1 MKTKKVILDASRL
14 LFNEKG
20 VMNTTLRDAA
30 KYLNKSYGNITYHFA
45 TKEEVVFN
53 LLNEMDEELISLQQ
67 FDKNGDILLYL
78 LNLPEYNYSISVKY
92 LFFMIDY
99 LEIKRNFPEIQKKID
114 SINNGRKEKWMTILL
129 QIKEQGYFD
138 ERITNRDLG
147 YIMFLSYSVRVTY
160 FQTVESFLYNRS
172 EYILIVN
179 SLIKPYLSKK
189 GLIIYEKWIQAFSS
203 SFVG

>member
-1 MKTKKVILDASRL
+1 METKKVILDTSRL

-20 VMNTTLRDAA
+20 VMNTTLRDVA

-45 TKEEVVFN
+45 SKEEVVFN
-53 LLNEMDEELISLQQ
+53 LVNEMNKELRSLQKY
-67 FDKNGDILLYL
+67 DETENILLYL
-78 LNLPEYNYSISVKY
+78 LNLPAYNYSISVKY

-114 SINNGRKEKWMTILL
+114 SLNNQRKEKWMTILL

-160 FQTVESFLYNRS
+160 FQTEEPSSYNESDYT
-172 EYILIVN
+172 LIVN
-179 SLIKPYLSKK
+179 SLVKPYLSKK
-189 GLIIYEKWIQAFSS
+189 GLNIYEKWVRQ
-203 SFVG
+203 

>member
-20 VMNTTLRDAA
+20 VMNTTLRDVA
-30 KYLNKSYGNITYHFA
+30 KYLKKSYGNITYHFA
-45 TKEEVVFN
+45 SKEEVVFN
-53 LLNEMDEELISLQQ
+53 LLNEINEELISLQQ
-67 FDKNGDILLYL
+67 FDETENILLYL
-78 LNLPEYNYSISVKY
+78 LNLPAYNYSISVKY
-92 LFFMIDY
+92 LFFMNDY
-99 LEIKRNFPEIQKKID
+99 LEIKRNFPEIQKKIN
-114 SINNGRKEKWMTILL
+114 SLNNKRKEKWMTILL

-160 FQTVESFLYNRS
+160 FQSEESASYN
-172 EYILIVN
+172 ELDYVLIVN

-189 GLIIYEKWIQAFSS
+189 GLIIYEKWVRHLVPQT
-203 SFVG
+203 

>member
-20 VMNTTLRDAA
+20 VMNTTLRDVA
-30 KYLNKSYGNITYHFA
+30 KYLNKSYGNITYHF
-45 TKEEVVFN
+45 TNKEEVVFN
-53 LLNEMDEELISLQQ
+53 LLNEMNEELISLQQ
-67 FDKNGDILLYL
+67 FDETENILLYL
-78 LNLPEYNYSISVKY
+78 LNLPAYNYSISVKY

-114 SINNGRKEKWMTILL
+114 SLNNGRKEKWMTILL

-138 ERITNRDLG
+138 VRITNRDLG

-160 FQTVESFLYNRS
+160 FQTVESFLYNKS

-179 SLIKPYLSKK
+179 SLIKPYLSNK
-189 GLIIYEKWIQAFSS
+189 GLVNYEKWAHTS
-203 SFVG
+203 

>member
-20 VMNTTLRDAA
+20 VMNTTLRDVA
-30 KYLNKSYGNITYHFA
+30 KYLNKSYGNITYHF
-45 TKEEVVFN
+45 TNKEEVVFN
-53 LLNEMDEELISLQQ
+53 LLNEMNEELISLQQ
-67 FDKNGDILLYL
+67 FDETENILLYL
-78 LNLPEYNYSISVKY
+78 LNLPAYNYSISVKY

-114 SINNGRKEKWMTILL
+114 SLNNGRKEKWMTILL

-160 FQTVESFLYNRS
+160 FQTEELSSYNESDYV
-172 EYILIVN
+172 IIVN

-189 GLIIYEKWIQAFSS
+189 GLNIYEKWVQAFSS
-203 SFVG
+203 SNVR